1 VPTTLSMFCLP
12 ARYGPTTAI
21 CGAGPTLHS
30 LRTCR
35 TQTQLQ
41 QRQLDAL
48 EPVLQQALAAQQS
61 QLQQQAAAAAVAA
74 SQLGRAASQPHACQA
89 ASSQPAADVP
99 QLASQL
105 ASALSSGLQPGGCG
119 AETSGSPAAAT
130 PAPPQSDSSQPPR
143 GISDVLSDVDDPSAA
158 NSAQSWP
165 DVAQQ
170 PWPAQRQEESGQEPW
185 AQVRQ
190 HQAWPGA
197 AHQPWAE
204 TDTRSLPTADVLP
217 TAKENLVA
225 EDRARSGVSSAAL
238 PFSRPPQPAAQQP
251 DGSGVGSPDV
261 FADLFGMTTLDDY
274 GRLVNT
280 AAQQPKGPLP

>member
-1 VPTTLSMFCLP
+1 MPTTLSMFCLP

-35 TQTQLQ
+35 TQAQLQ
-41 QRQLDAL
+41 RRQLDAL

-61 QLQQQAAAAAVAA
+61 QLQQQAAAAAAAA
-74 SQLGRAASQPHACQA
+74 SQLGQAAGQPHACQA
-89 ASSQPAADVP
+89 ASGQPAADVP

-105 ASALSSGLQPGGCG
+105 ASALSSGVQPGGCG

-130 PAPPQSDSSQPPR
+130 PAPPQSDSSQPLR
-143 GISDVLSDVDDPSAA
+143 GVSDALSDVDDPSAA
-158 NSAQSWP
+158 SSAQSWP
-165 DVAQQ
+165 GVAQQ
-170 PWPAQRQEESGQEPW
+170 PWPAQRQEPWEVSGQKPW
-185 AQVRQ
+185 AQARQ
-190 HQAWPGA
+190 HQAWPGTA
-197 AHQPWAE
+197 QQPWAE
-204 TDTRSLPTADVLP
+204 TDTQVRDA
-217 TAKENLVA
+217 AKENLVA
-225 EDRARSGVSSAAL
+225 EGRARSGVSSAAL

-280 AAQQPKGPLP
+280 AAQQPKGPPP